1 MNGGHCLVQWTRCQ
15 RPKKFGGLGILDLD
29 LFSRALRLRWLW
41 FQWTEPERPWVGTD
55 PLVNAVDRQLFRAS
69 TVVTLGDGATASFWQ
84 SAWLDG
90 LAPMDIYPNLFKLA
104 WRKNRTVKEELV
116 NHNWTRGLWRMQSV
130 QEMAC
135 FVNLWDAVQA
145 IQLTDQP
152 DSIRWKWTAHG
163 DYSAK
168 SAYNIQFAGS
178 HGQFISSHIWQA
190 ESEGKH
196 KFFTWLLVQSKLL
209 TADNL
214 LKRQWPCEPVC
225 QLCSQEPETADH
237 LILSC
242 CFAKEVWHKM
252 SQWTLGFITMPST
265 DVLVADWWQNE
276 LAGLPKKQR
285 RVKAALL
292 MYTAWN
298 LWKERNRRIFE
309 HVNSDAVRVM
319 QEIKAEV
326 AVRRLACGGPELTF
340 THD

>member
-1 MNGGHCLVQWTRCQ
+1 
-15 RPKKFGGLGILDLD
+15 
-29 LFSRALRLRWLW
+29 
-41 FQWTEPERPWVGTD
+41 
-55 PLVNAVDRQLFRAS
+55 
-69 TVVTLGDGATASFWQ
+69 
-84 SAWLDG
+84 
-90 LAPMDIYPNLFKLA
+90 MDIYPNLFKLA

-116 NHNWTRGLWRMQSV
+116 NQNWTRGLWRMQSV

-152 DSIRWKWTAHG
+152 DSIHWKWTAHG

-225 QLCSQEPETADH
+225 QLCSQKPETAYH

-326 AVRRLACGGPELTF
+326 AVRWLACGGPELTF

>member
-1 MNGGHCLVQWTRCQ
+1 VDIQPLIDKVGARLSSWKGKLLNRAGRLRLINTVLTSLPTYHLTVFSLQKWAIKKIDKLRRGFLWKGEESVNGGHCLVQWTRCQ
-15 RPKKFGGLGILDLD
+15 R
-29 LFSRALRLRWLW
+29 S
-41 FQWTEPERPWVGTD
+41 
-55 PLVNAVDRQLFRAS
+55 NAVDRQLFRAS

-209 TADNL
+209 IADNL

-298 LWKERNRRIFE
+298 L
-309 HVNSDAVRVM
+309 
-319 QEIKAEV
+319 
-326 AVRRLACGGPELTF
+326 
-340 THD
+340 

>member
-1 MNGGHCLVQWTRCQ
+1 MFCKPLGH
-15 RPKKFGGLGILDLD
+15 
-29 LFSRALRLRWLW
+29 
-41 FQWTEPERPWVGTD
+41 
-55 PLVNAVDRQLFRAS
+55 
-69 TVVTLGDGATASFWQ
+69 
-84 SAWLDG
+84 
-90 LAPMDIYPNLFKLA
+90 
-104 WRKNRTVKEELV
+104 
-116 NHNWTRGLWRMQSV
+116 
-130 QEMAC
+130 
-135 FVNLWDAVQA
+135 AVQA

-190 ESEGKH
+190 ESKGKH